1 LQIRCLLYSWIEEWK
16 DLMSSYQVLTK

>member
-16 DLMSSYQVLTK
+16 DIMSSYQVLTK